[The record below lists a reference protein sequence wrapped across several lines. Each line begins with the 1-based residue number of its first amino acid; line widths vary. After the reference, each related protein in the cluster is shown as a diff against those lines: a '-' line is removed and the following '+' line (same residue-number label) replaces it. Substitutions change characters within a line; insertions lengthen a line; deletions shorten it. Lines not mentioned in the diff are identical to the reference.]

1 MKTNIYIL
9 LILLLSF
16 SFASAQDNVVKV
28 ETENTITVSDNDE
41 DVTVTIKSDNNV
53 VNKEETKTNTVE
65 VKENVAKTNSDIRVY
80 LNRVRKVENIKW
92 LFPKINKAKV
102 A

>member
-1 MKTNIYIL
+1 MKTNSYIL

-28 ETENTITVSDNDE
+28 EIENTVSVSDNNE
-41 DVTVTIKSDNNV
+41 NITVGNTSVEI
-53 VNKEETKTNTVE
+53 VNKKETTNAKTTE
-65 VKENVAKTNSDIRVY
+65 VKETVAKSYSDIRVY
-80 LNRVRKVENIKW
+80 LNRTRKVENIKW